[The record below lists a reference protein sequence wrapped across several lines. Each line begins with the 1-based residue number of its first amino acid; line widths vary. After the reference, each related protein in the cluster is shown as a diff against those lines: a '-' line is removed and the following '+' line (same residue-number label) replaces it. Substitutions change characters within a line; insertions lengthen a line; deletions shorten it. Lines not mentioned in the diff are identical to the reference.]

1 LPTFKK
7 YLNIF
12 LEYLFILRI
21 FSFVRVMES
30 LGARYGFFS
39 SAALERVPSRGKALA
54 AAQPGVKQYSD

>member
-1 LPTFKK
+1 
-7 YLNIF
+7 
-12 LEYLFILRI
+12 
-21 FSFVRVMES
+21 MES